1 MNSPNPYSEDELDR
15 LVRGTLNAWVG
26 TQEPPEHIWKQIRVK
41 LETGES
47 SPHRFPTLVVQSA
60 LPLLLV
66 IILVGAGLQMQLTRS
81 GDSARIL
88 SFGLPS
94 SVATVY
100 VDERSVSPGVMH
112 LSNESDVGSLRT
124 FSQLDAAQQITVEP
138 ESHPPG
144 LAPLNVAPHP
154 MGAERRYESDDA
166 LSLRILLTTDVSTE
180 LAEVGRSLKES
191 TTHIVDGGQPSAHSP
206 LWGRDSSQVL
216 WGMP

>member
-26 TQEPPEHIWKQIRVK
+26 TQEPPEHIWRQIRVK
-41 LETGES
+41 LETGKS
-47 SPHRFPTLVVQSA
+47 SPHRFPTLVAQSA

-66 IILVGAGLQMQLTRS
+66 VILVGVILQMQLTRS
-81 GDSARIL
+81 GDSAHIL
-88 SFGLPS
+88 SFALPS

-100 VDERSVSPGVMH
+100 VDERLVSPSVVY

-154 MGAERRYESDDA
+154 RGTEKHYESDMA
-166 LSLRILLTTDVSTE
+166 LSLRALLTSDDKP
-180 LAEVGRSLKES
+180 LKES
-191 TTHIVDGGQPSAHSP
+191 TAHMVNGGQPSAASGQRDSHSP
-206 LWGRDSSQVL
+206 LWERSSFRAL
-216 WGMP
+216 LGTP

>member
-1 MNSPNPYSEDELDR
+1 MNSPNPYSEDELDH

-26 TQEPPEHIWKQIRVK
+26 TQEPPEHIWNR
-41 LETGES
+41 T
-47 SPHRFPTLVVQSA
+47 
-60 LPLLLV
+60 
-66 IILVGAGLQMQLTRS
+66 
-81 GDSARIL
+81 L

-138 ESHPPG
+138 ESHRPG

-154 MGAERRYESDDA
+154 TDTEKHYESDMA
-166 LSLRILLTTDVSTE
+166 LSLRKLLTTDNKP
-180 LAEVGRSLKES
+180 LKES
-191 TTHIVDGGQPSAHSP
+191 TAHMVNGGQPSAASGQRDSHSP
-206 LWGRDSSQVL
+206 LWERSSFRAL
-216 WGMP
+216 LGTP